1 MLICQSNIFSS
12 TTPITYSIN
21 QKEKF
26 VSVRHNSML
35 TLMKTE
41 APFFPIDIMF
51 MIYLDMKYFSVV
63 FLIIYYEKFA
73 VKRG

>member
-1 MLICQSNIFSS
+1 
-12 TTPITYSIN
+12 
-21 QKEKF
+21 
-26 VSVRHNSML
+26 ML

-41 APFFPIDIMF
+41 APFFPIDIMY